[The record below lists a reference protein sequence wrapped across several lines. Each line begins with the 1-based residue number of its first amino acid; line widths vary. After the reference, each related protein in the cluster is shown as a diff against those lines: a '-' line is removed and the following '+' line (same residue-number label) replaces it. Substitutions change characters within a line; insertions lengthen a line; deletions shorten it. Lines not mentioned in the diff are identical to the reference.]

1 MKTYD
6 IKKLRK
12 KMELSQQQFAAL
24 VGVSVK
30 TVSNWENGGV
40 IPASKKPQLQSLYE
54 SGLGLSSGVYQSTQK
69 GDNLKDSVKIEG
81 GSDRWFDMM
90 ERKDEQLKK
99 KDDQIAKRDDQIDR
113 LLAIIE
119 RMQGV

>member
-40 IPASKKPQLQSLYE
+40 IPASKRPQLESLYE
-54 SGLGLSSGVYQSTQK
+54 KSLHMGSGVYQSTEN
-69 GDNLKDSVKIEG
+69 GDNPNDSVKIVG
-81 GSDRWFDMM
+81 GSDKWFELMKK
-90 ERKDEQLKK
+90 KDEQM
-99 KDDQIAKRDDQIDR
+99 DR

-119 RMQGV
+119 NMQKTK